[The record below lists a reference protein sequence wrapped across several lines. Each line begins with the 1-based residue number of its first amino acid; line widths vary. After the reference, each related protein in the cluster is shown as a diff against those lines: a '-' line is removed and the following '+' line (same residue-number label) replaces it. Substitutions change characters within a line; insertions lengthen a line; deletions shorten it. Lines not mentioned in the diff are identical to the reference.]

1 MQVLTQKRG
10 VTVLVMLTGLQ
21 VVDKQDK
28 VHIVV
33 TGQNVVQVAI
43 WVVQAW

>member
-1 MQVLTQKRG
+1 
-10 VTVLVMLTGLQ
+10 MLTGLQ
-21 VVDKQDK
+21 AADKQDR

-43 WVVQAW
+43 WVVQAWLE